1 MVTGIPELVPPF
13 FMFSTESSLT
23 KRNRIVKMKQNKKCK
38 EKKDK
43 TWEQPHFVQR
53 LGSSKL

>member
-1 MVTGIPELVPPF
+1 
-13 FMFSTESSLT
+13 
-23 KRNRIVKMKQNKKCK
+23 MKQNKKPK

-43 TWEQPHFVQR
+43 TWKQPHFVQH

>member
-13 FMFSTESSLT
+13 FMFSKESSLT

-43 TWEQPHFVQR
+43 TWKQPHFVQH